1 MRSLVVLT
9 AGLSEPSSTR
19 RLAET
24 IAEATEAKIS
34 ARGEGVNTH
43 IIEVRTLASELA
55 TAMTNWAAP
64 TPQLDEAKELL
75 STADGFIAVTPA
87 FQGSYS
93 GLFKMFFDVLDAH
106 ALEELPTIVA
116 ATGGSPR
123 HALILDYALRPLLNY
138 LHAHVVPTGIFQA
151 TEDLGTAEGARIRSR
166 IERAATQLAD
176 QMIRPTDRVAGLA
189 DAPKPSPHSRPTGI
203 GVDEE
208 FLPFEEILSQYD
220 GKR

>member
-19 RLAET
+19 QLAVT

-34 ARGEGVNTH
+34 ARGEGVTTH
-43 IIEVRTLASELA
+43 IIDARRLAAELA
-55 TAMTNWAAP
+55 ATMTDWAVP
-64 TPQLDEAKELL
+64 TPQLDEAKQLL

-93 GLFKMFFDVLDAH
+93 GLFKMFFDVLDPH
-106 ALEELPTIVA
+106 ALEQLPTIVA

-138 LHAHVVPTGIFQA
+138 LHAYVVPTGIFQS
-151 TEDLGTAEGARIRSR
+151 TEDLGTAEGARIRRR

-189 DAPKPSPHSRPTGI
+189 DDPIPEPNSRPTGI
-203 GVDEE
+203 GIDAD
-208 FLPFEEILSQYD
+208 FLPFEQILSHYD
-220 GKR
+220 GQN